1 MPRELMAVSS
11 VTCVRAPQAPR
22 AQLLTEVAHQ
32 SVPGSYA
39 NVDGLFLRPRYG
51 YFGRECT
58 DRLVPLGVILLAI
71 SAVQSSPFA
80 VGLNLPH
87 R

>member
-1 MPRELMAVSS
+1 MALVCALPKRHAPSCEQRS
-11 VTCVRAPQAPR
+11 PIRACLAAMR
-22 AQLLTEVAHQ
+22 MWTACFC
-32 SVPGSYA
+32 G
-39 NVDGLFLRPRYG
+39 PRYG

-71 SAVQSSPFA
+71 AAVQSSPFA

>member
-1 MPRELMAVSS
+1 MRMWTA
-11 VTCVRAPQAPR
+11 CFC
-22 AQLLTEVAHQ
+22 
-32 SVPGSYA
+32 G
-39 NVDGLFLRPRYG
+39 PRYG

-71 SAVQSSPFA
+71 AAVQSSPFA